1 MAQAGAFK
9 LECKTLNPTT
19 RQVQTKFAPGDD
31 ILLVMTLDIPEE
43 AKGKKVDIQASISFK
58 MNTLGIS
65 FSIPNIK
72 LSSPYEDPRGE
83 SVPFAGNITEEKIRL
98 FHTFGQIKA

>member
-1 MAQAGAFK
+1 
-9 LECKTLNPTT
+9 
-19 RQVQTKFAPGDD
+19 
-31 ILLVMTLDIPEE
+31 MTLDIPEE

-83 SVPFAGNITEEKIRL
+83 SVPFAGNITEEKIL
-98 FHTFGQIKA
+98 TVPEEVPPATAKVTISASIKGIGKNKCTNNIEVIR